1 MYKRIKELR
10 DKKICI
16 TSGCLRAKD
25 VTIIMDK
32 ESILK
37 RWTEYIGD
45 LFYDNQGNKPVIKKN
60 IEGPKILISEVRSAL
75 SKMKRNKAMGPD
87 EIATEMIVTLDE
99 YGTEK
104 HRNYK

>member
-1 MYKRIKELR
+1 
-10 DKKICI
+10 
-16 TSGCLRAKD
+16 
-25 VTIIMDK
+25 MDK

-45 LFYDNQGNKPVIKKN
+45 LFYDNRGIKPIIKKN

-87 EIATEMIVTLDE
+87 EIATEMIVALDE
-99 YGTEK
+99 FGLEKLTEIINEIYDSGEVPEDLSK
-104 HRNYK
+104 SIFIALPKKQEL